1 MLYLSCLGLMIT
13 LDYDSE
19 EFVDIALNCIFPSSE
34 EIEPEILKEITAFLE
49 ESETHVS
56 AEDAEIVRGEV
67 RKALIHFKNRPYLYN
82 TRKKMEKLLKSNDNW
97 KRFIVSP
104 NSFVSEFRA
113 AGLNNEEIDLLRIS
127 LKSAKT
133 SYNNMKNIPLP
144 RTN

>member
-1 MLYLSCLGLMIT
+1 MMV

-56 AEDAEIVRGEV
+56 PEDAEIVRGEV

-82 TRKKMEKLLKSNDNW
+82 TRKKLEKLLKANDNW

-104 NSFVSEFRA
+104 SSFVSEFRD
-113 AGLNNEEIDLLRIS
+113 AGLNNEEIDLLRMS

-133 SYNNMKNIPLP
+133 SYSAMKNIPLP
-144 RTN
+144 RSS